1 VSFWRYPFISI
12 LRTRRFATTHGLR
25 SPQATPPRFAH
36 DFSGMLGASN
46 EGINCGGGAEKRDQS
61 KPRSSSVS
69 PEEVDDFEAN
79 VQPDSPRPSPN
90 SSPPPCAE
98 PAQSQRPQEP
108 SLSDGARTP
117 PPQQGQNL
125 LGHQVGEDPSQV
137 AERMLSASLGARAEI
152 SLDSTRGTATRDDR
166 SR

>member
-1 VSFWRYPFISI
+1 
-12 LRTRRFATTHGLR
+12 
-25 SPQATPPRFAH
+25 
-36 DFSGMLGASN
+36 MLGASN

-79 VQPDSPRPSPN
+79 VQPDSPSPRPSPN